1 MAFSKEMEALMA
13 DQAFAESLDAM
24 ETKEEISAA
33 FAAKGV
39 DVVKEMELDK
49 EVAEA
54 ELSEDDLEDAAGGVA
69 TATIALIIS
78 AAPLAWKVGTSAG
91 ILIRAAYD
99 AKKYGNPYRSY
110 SKKKVDSILKKLNLM

>member
-24 ETKEEISAA
+24 ETKEDVSAA

-39 DVVKEMELDK
+39 DVVKEMELDQ
-49 EVAEA
+49 EVAEV

-69 TATIALIIS
+69 VETIGLVIYAATQ
-78 AAPLAWKVGTSAG
+78 AWKVGTSAG

-110 SKKKVDSILKKLNLM
+110 SKKKVNSILKKLNLM